1 MCEELTV
8 ELATET
14 AILFGS
20 VAAICGEAD
29 SGVGASILDAII
41 TPPFLPS
48 PLLHPHSGA
57 LVRVVRR
64 AGRLTRDTGHH
75 LMAED
80 TALLVQCLSYSSY
93 FHPYSFYLILSSTSL
108 LMFINVF
115 TSEGIQQFKKL
126 HNHLAKQL
134 LKEEFWAINCKIQFP
149 GI

>member
-1 MCEELTV
+1 MSQRRLSCLGHYW
-8 ELATET
+8 
-14 AILFGS
+14 ILS
-20 VAAICGEAD
+20 VGT
-29 SGVGASILDAII
+29 GVWV
-41 TPPFLPS
+41 PPYSTQSLLPHS
-48 PLLHPHSGA
+48 SLLPLLRPHWGA

-134 LKEEFWAINCKIQFP
+134 LKEEFWAIKCKIQFP